1 MRRHKQITFL
11 ISVFI
16 VLIFI
21 LGFVQTISFSNA
33 QSNGDTLTV
42 PTQFQMMEF
51 AENID
56 TNNTISSIDIPL
68 PSETWNITNLM
79 LNFSDIKL
87 GKEINTVEDTG
98 LSIHIID
105 SKGEL
110 GYGVEINITEP
121 TIIFGVYIYGYLT
134 GTPVDP
140 VYVQIQGYDNLTY
153 APDENVLRSIP
164 INISVPDWHL
174 QTFDE
179 EISLSVGSYYLVING
194 SELTFPA
201 DKSTYNWL
209 YNGSGS
215 TKKLHTAVYDGV
227 QWSEESFGQP
237 LLYKLIQRVN
247 RSFNPEEINMTAEI
261 NGNFFPIINGTKPE
275 TGQLMINETID
286 SSTNIFRIPIK
297 NDRFPELIF
306 NLSYYV
312 NIYNSFLSDGN
323 VFIQEGL
330 ENTWTLTPN
339 IKRYYY
345 NYSVKFYYPSNWYNL
360 IVKRNDLDISSI
372 VSIDPLK
379 NLILIPNNTVIA
391 DSSWEISA
399 NSPNVGLSL
408 NVPKTIFE
416 PNQDLQFS
424 IIPPIIQGNITY
436 ILFNSLGFEE
446 YREIIEVEETLT
458 EELVLFHT
466 LSSNPNKGTYKAY
479 IFWNNQTAAGVT
491 TQEFTINIP
500 FVLDPMIIIIIV
512 VGIVIISITTFTS
525 YKLVKRSR
533 RIREKH
539 RKRIFNKYMDVL
551 NLDYFII
558 SEKES
563 GLTIFD
569 QLYAGKDI
577 DSSLISGFL
586 QAIRSFG
593 IELTDAEAQSQTIKL
608 DYMNLKILMSE
619 FKNFRILLL
628 MKDDPSLDFLDS
640 IKDLSYEIEN
650 KFGEAISKFNG
661 SLHQFEG
668 IKELLEEHLETSLIY
683 PLKVIEQ
690 QVKISP
696 VEKSMISKAQSMM
709 KLKNTDYFFVS
720 NLLSTKKGFQV
731 KDAEII
737 LKLINKKIFQ
747 PKI

>member
-1 MRRHKQITFL
+1 MQKKNNHIIIVLLFICSLAL
-11 ISVFI
+11 ISNA
-16 VLIFI
+16 
-21 LGFVQTISFSNA
+21 FVSFSNA

-56 TNNTISSIDIPL
+56 TNNTISSIEIPL

-98 LSIHIID
+98 LSIYIID

-140 VYVQIQGYDNLTY
+140 VYVQIQGYDNPTN

-174 QTFDE
+174 QIFDE

-194 SELTFPA
+194 SELFPT

-209 YNGSGS
+209 YNSSGS
-215 TKKLHTAVYDGV
+215 TNQNLHTAVYDGV
-227 QWSEESFGQP
+227 QWSEESIGQP

-261 NGNFFPIINGTKPE
+261 NGGFYPILNGTKPE

-286 SSTNIFRIPIK
+286 PSTDIFSIPIK
-297 NDRFPELIF
+297 NDRVPEIIF

-379 NLILIPNNTVIA
+379 NLILIPNNTVIL
-391 DSSWEISA
+391 DSTWEISA

-408 NVPKTIFE
+408 NVPKTTFE
-416 PNQDLQFS
+416 PNQNIQFS
-424 IIPPIIQGNITY
+424 IILPIIQGNITY

-446 YREIIEVEETLT
+446 YREIIEVVETLT
-458 EELVLFHT
+458 EELVLSYT
-466 LSSNPNKGTYKAY
+466 LSSHPNKGIYKAY

-500 FVLDPMIIIIIV
+500 FVFDPMIIIIIV
-512 VGIVIISITTFTS
+512 IGIVIISITAFTS

-533 RIREKH
+533 RIREEY
-539 RKRIFNKYMDVL
+539 RKRIFNKYMDVM

-569 QLYAGKDI
+569 QLYTGKDI

-593 IELTDAEAQSQTIKL
+593 IELTDAEDQSQTIKL

-628 MKDDPSLDFLDS
+628 MKDNPSHEFLES
-640 IKDLSYEIEN
+640 IKTLSYEIEN
-650 KFGEAISKFNG
+650 KYGKVISKFDG
-661 SLHQFEG
+661 RLHQFEG
-668 IKELLEEHLETSLIY
+668 LKELLEEHLETSLIY

-690 QVKISP
+690 QVKIRT
-696 VEKSMISKAQSMM
+696 VEKSMISRALSMM

-720 NLLSTKKGFQV
+720 DLLSTRKGFQV